1 VGTLHLRID
10 VPSEARLTRT
20 FGIRLLFGC
29 TVALF
34 AVQLFLIADEP
45 YPALTM
51 PSFTGHP
58 LEGNVLVVEKP
69 EFRVQFAGDQA
80 EVVRYESLLP
90 ETPLDALPIF
100 KNAFPFY
107 DFVIDE
113 DTLAWLKSN
122 IVRRF
127 PGRTP
132 SGVDIV
138 WRKAAHNLDNPD
150 EVTHTTVRTVHL
162 DFSPEP

>member
-1 VGTLHLRID
+1 
-10 VPSEARLTRT
+10 LTRT
-20 FGIRLLFGC
+20 IGIRLLFGC

-34 AVQLFLIADEP
+34 AVQLLLIADEP

-51 PSFTGHP
+51 PTFTGHP
-58 LEGNVLVVEKP
+58 LEGDIILVEKP
-69 EFRVQFAGDQA
+69 EFRVQFASGQA
-80 EVVRYESLLP
+80 EVVPYESFLP

-107 DFVIDE
+107 DFAIDA
-113 DTLAWLKSN
+113 DTLAWLESN
-122 IVRRF
+122 AVRKF

-138 WRKAAHNLDNPD
+138 WRKAAHDVNSPGS
-150 EVTHTTVRTVHL
+150 VTYATVRTVHL
-162 DFSPEP
+162 DFAPER